1 MGILDPIERKGEN
14 NMMICK
20 KLPCQIE
27 VNNLPS
33 YDLDR
38 YTVFR
43 LDDGDLWFYGT
54 YENED
59 RAKEVAHE
67 LGNALV
73 VEFENEV
80 SE

>member
-1 MGILDPIERKGEN
+1 
-14 NMMICK
+14 MMICK

-27 VNNLPS
+27 VNNLPK

-73 VEFENEV
+73 VEFGNEV
-80 SE
+80 VE

>member
-1 MGILDPIERKGEN
+1 MGILDPIERKGEKT
-14 NMMICK
+14 MMICK

-73 VEFENEV
+73 VEFGDEV
-80 SE
+80 VE

>member
-1 MGILDPIERKGEN
+1 
-14 NMMICK
+14 MMICK
-20 KLPCQIE
+20 KSPCQIE

-59 RAKEVAHE
+59 RAKEVAKE

-73 VEFENEV
+73 VEFDEV
-80 SE
+80 SK

>member
-1 MGILDPIERKGEN
+1 
-14 NMMICK
+14 MMICK
-20 KLPCQIE
+20 KLPCQID
-27 VNNLPS
+27 VKNLPS
-33 YDLDR
+33 YDLDC

-59 RAKEVAHE
+59 RAKEVAKE

-73 VEFENEV
+73 VEFDEV
-80 SE
+80 SK